1 MEITKTHIDGLW
13 IIEPKV
19 FGDKRG
25 YFIETYRESMYKEAG
40 ISSRFI
46 QDNESMSNRGV
57 IRGLHYQIEP
67 YSQAKLVRVIQGM
80 VFDVALDL
88 RKNSPSFGKWFGVV
102 LSGEN
107 KKQFYIPKGFAHGFS
122 VLKDET
128 IFAYKCDNIY
138 NPESERGIKYN
149 DPSLEID
156 WMIKPEEAIISEKDL
171 NNPTIADAE
180 YNFSF

>member
-1 MEITKTHIDGLW
+1 
-13 IIEPKV
+13 
-19 FGDKRG
+19 
-25 YFIETYRESMYKEAG
+25 MYKEAG

>member
-88 RKNSPSFGKWFGVV
+88 R
-102 LSGEN
+102 
-107 KKQFYIPKGFAHGFS
+107 
-122 VLKDET
+122 
-128 IFAYKCDNIY
+128 
-138 NPESERGIKYN
+138 
-149 DPSLEID
+149 
-156 WMIKPEEAIISEKDL
+156 
-171 NNPTIADAE
+171 
-180 YNFSF
+180 